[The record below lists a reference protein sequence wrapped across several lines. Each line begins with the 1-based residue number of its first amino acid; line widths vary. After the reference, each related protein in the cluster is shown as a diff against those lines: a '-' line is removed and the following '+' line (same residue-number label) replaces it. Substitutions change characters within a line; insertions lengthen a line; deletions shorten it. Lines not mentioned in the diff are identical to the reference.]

1 MPLPI
6 DYLNPT
12 SEQLEQ
18 IERLRSLIRAA
29 NSAVTE
35 LRGHLEELVSDLESA
50 EWGDSGVE
58 EDTPEGDAQFHQ
70 RDAYLWEIKELL
82 DNIEQTESLLD
93 TAIIDF
99 C

>member
-50 EWGDSGVE
+50 EWGDAGAE
-58 EDTPEGDAQFHQ
+58 QDIPETDRQFHQ
-70 RDAYLWEIKELL
+70 RDGFLWEARELL